1 MKRSDGAGT
10 LRLMKFLKALPL
22 AVALSHGITEA
33 ETHRF
38 TPTSYYTTFSA
49 AHPPVLRIRPG
60 DRVVTTTVDAA
71 GYDADTKMITA
82 PGNPQTGPFYIEG
95 AEPGDTLVVTLER
108 IRPNRKFA
116 FSLDILA
123 PYTVDPGFLRS
134 ANAEQGTNIVLWE
147 IDEAAGVARLSSDAE
162 AVRRFEREA
171 SRSGFMRRFGYRV
184 GDTEL
189 EVPLAPMLGC
199 LGTAPAGKQAIR
211 SGVPAR
217 HGGNMDYAGTVEG
230 VRVMLPVSEPGA
242 LFFLGDGHAK
252 QGHGEL
258 VGTGVEVSMDVE
270 FSVDLIKGK
279 AVGWPRMENEE
290 FLMVLGSARPLL
302 QALQHAT
309 TELQAWL
316 MNDYGYDERASSLL
330 MGQVLEYEIANVV
343 DPNFTVV
350 AKIRKS
356 LLRPSPNLPR

>member
-1 MKRSDGAGT
+1 MKLTNA
-10 LRLMKFLKALPL
+10 LMFAFL
-22 AVALSHGITEA
+22 VALTTAEA

-38 TPTSYYTTFSA
+38 TPTSYFNTFSF

-60 DRVVTTTVDAA
+60 DRVITTTVDAA
-71 GYDADTKMITA
+71 GYDAETKMVTA

-95 AEPGDTLVVTLER
+95 AEPGDTLVVTIER
-108 IRPNRKFA
+108 IEPNRKFA
-116 FSLDILA
+116 FSLDVLA

-134 ANAEQGTNIVLWE
+134 ASAEQGTNVVLWE
-147 IDEAAGVARLSSDAE
+147 IDKVAGVARLSSDAE
-162 AVRRFEREA
+162 AVRRFEREG
-171 SRSGFMRRFGYRV
+171 SRTGFMRRFGYRV
-184 GDTEL
+184 ASESL

-199 LGTAPAGKQAIR
+199 LGTAPAGKEAIR

-230 VRVMLPVSEPGA
+230 VKVMLPVSEPGA

-270 FSVDLIKGK
+270 FTVDLIKGS
-279 AVGWPRMENEE
+279 AIGWPRMENDD
-290 FLMVLGSARPLL
+290 FIMVLGSARPLL

-309 TELQAWL
+309 TELQGWL
-316 MNDYGYDERASSLL
+316 MSDYGYDERTSSLL
-330 MGQVLEYEIANVV
+330 MDKCWNTRSRTSWIPTLLSSRRSAN
-343 DPNFTVV
+343 
-350 AKIRKS
+350 RC
-356 LLRPSPNLPR
+356 